1 MRTVNSYQKP
11 PEAELRRVSLA
22 ADEWELVWDSREVPS
37 GPRKAALMR
46 LLRDIVAFVA
56 QPGCA
61 EAQADGVPCS
71 TASSD
76 CAQCRRVEDCLA
88 LLHETLHFR

>member
-1 MRTVNSYQKP
+1 MRIVNSYQRP

-22 ADEWELVWDSREVPS
+22 ADEWELVWDLREVPS
-37 GPRKAALMR
+37 GPRKAALMQ
-46 LLRDIVAFVA
+46 LLRDIVSFVA
-56 QPGCA
+56 DPGCA

-71 TASSD
+71 SVSSE
-76 CAQCRRVEDCLA
+76 CAQCRRVDACLA